1 MRRCYSLLALV
12 ALALQLAISSAA
24 ATFKLEDGTT
34 IYGELSGFDDAGAV
48 FRLDSGGF
56 SQRIPWSKFTQ
67 DSLKDLAENSR
78 VRPLV
83 DPFIEIPPEAKPK
96 PRPIVLKDVPKV
108 DLPGSRTTFFSSLP
122 TPVGLFILG
131 LLYVA
136 NLFAA
141 YEIALFRNR
150 PVAVVCGLSAVL
162 PLLGPLAF
170 LASHTLEA
178 APDAVPDV
186 PPPPPPTPGP
196 MAPAPVAT
204 GSLGAVGVPPPP
216 SGGGLR
222 VAVQQEAT
230 AGAFTPKVFKRGEV
244 MINRRFVETQFS
256 GFFRMVP
263 LESERDLVLVVKTAK
278 NEYVGKRISRITAG
292 EFFLILLQGGQEV
305 SISFGEVAQITIQH
319 KDNIGK

>member
-1 MRRCYSLLALV
+1 MMRRCYSLLAVVVLALLV
-12 ALALQLAISSAA
+12 AFPLAGG
-24 ATFKLEDGTT
+24 TFKLEDGTT

-56 SQRIPWSKFTQ
+56 SQRVPWSKFTQ
-67 DSLKDLAENSR
+67 DSLKDLAENNR

-83 DPFIEIPPEAKPK
+83 EPFIEIPPEAKPK

-122 TPVGLFILG
+122 TPLGLFILG
-131 LLYVA
+131 LLYLA

-141 YEIALFRNR
+141 YEVAVYRNR
-150 PVAVVCGLSAVL
+150 PAAVVCGVSAVL

-170 LASHTLEA
+170 LASPTLEA
-178 APDAVPDV
+178 APEPLPDV
-186 PPPPPPTPGP
+186 PPPPPPTAAAPP
-196 MAPAPVAT
+196 APAAP
-204 GSLGAVGVPPPP
+204 GSLGTVGVPPPP
-216 SGGGLR
+216 TGGGLR
-222 VAVQQEAT
+222 VAAQQEVA

-292 EFFLILLQGGQEV
+292 EFFLVLLQGGQEV
-305 SISFGEVAQITIQH
+305 SISFGEVAQIVIQH
-319 KDNIGK
+319 KDNVGK

>member
-1 MRRCYSLLALV
+1 MRRCYRLIAVVMLALSCV
-12 ALALQLAISSAA
+12 LPAPAG
-24 ATFKLEDGTT
+24 TFKLEDGTT
-34 IYGELSGFDDAGAV
+34 ILGELSGFDDAGAL

-56 SQRIPWSKFTQ
+56 SKRIPWSKFTQ
-67 DSLKDLAENSR
+67 DSLKDLAENDK
-78 VRPLV
+78 VRSMV

-96 PRPIVLKDVPKV
+96 PKPIVLKDVPKV
-108 DLPGSRTTFFSSLP
+108 ELPGNRTTFFSSLP

-131 LLYVA
+131 LLYFA

-141 YEIALFRNR
+141 YEVANYRNR
-150 PVAVVCGLSAVL
+150 PVAVVCAVSAIL
-162 PLLGPLAF
+162 PLLGPLIF

-178 APDAVPDV
+178 APAETPDV
-186 PPPPPPTPGP
+186 PPPPPQPTAAPAAPAGPHVVGTPPTP
-196 MAPAPVAT
+196 A
-204 GSLGAVGVPPPP
+204 
-216 SGGGLR
+216 GGGLR
-222 VAVQQEAT
+222 MAAHQEAA
-230 AGAFTPKVFKRGEV
+230 AGAFTPKVFNRGEV

-278 NEYVGKRISRITAG
+278 QEFVGKRISRITAG
-292 EFFLILLQGGQEV
+292 EFYLVTLQNGQEV